1 MHSQILLTSFDTW
14 LPDQVSNSSDDLL
27 ERISQLEDFP
37 VSLSFLRKL
46 PVDIAQAS
54 SRVIIKIEE
63 MQPAAIICCGLARK
77 RLKLTVESGASCG
90 DALIKT
96 ALDLEKLVAGSVGTE
111 ISHDAGKFVCEGL
124 YYQVLK
130 YLREH
135 KFNSYC
141 IFVHVPPLS
150 AANLPG
156 IVADFSLIIQRVASF
171 AKIQQTF

>member
-1 MHSQILLTSFDTW
+1 MHNQILLTSFDTW

-27 ERISQLEDFP
+27 GKISQLEDFP

-54 SRVIIKIEE
+54 SRVISKIEE
-63 MQPAAIICCGLARK
+63 LQPEAIICCGLARK
-77 RLKLTVESGASCG
+77 RLKLTVESGATCG
-90 DALIKT
+90 DALIQT
-96 ALDLEKLVAGSVGTE
+96 ALDLNKLLAQSAGTE

-135 KFNSYC
+135 KCNKYC

-150 AANLPG
+150 ATNLSE
-156 IVADFSLIIQRVASF
+156 IMADFSLIIQRVASF
-171 AKIQQTF
+171 AKIQQAS